1 MAEARRRAPVALPT
15 LLRWLL
21 ALVYGTLVR
30 TRLLLWRV
38 GVRRARRLPRR
49 VISVGNLT
57 VGGTGKTP
65 CVAWL
70 ARELTASGE
79 RVAIL
84 SRGYRRRSRGR
95 VEVSD
100 GEGVLVSA
108 AEAGDEPWLLA
119 RSCPGV
125 RVVVD
130 SQRYEAGQWLLA
142 KGTGVSVFVL
152 DDGYQH
158 LRLARDLNLLL
169 IDAGDPLPQARMV
182 PWGRLREPIDQIGR
196 ADAVIVTRCDEP
208 HDEVALFALLDRY
221 RRPGTP
227 VFHATHEL
235 TGLHRLDSGVMV
247 DVGRLGRVGAV
258 SGIARPER
266 FHHDLRALGLEL
278 CWTRSYPDH
287 HRYTAADLES
297 ILTAAVEAGAES
309 LLMTEKDAANWPG
322 GEAGTLSS
330 AKALP
335 LLVGRIEFRCREE
348 EALRSLLHPSGGGR

>member
-1 MAEARRRAPVALPT
+1 MTEAAGRDPVAVPM

-21 ALVYGTLVR
+21 ALVYGILVR
-30 TRLLLWRV
+30 GRLLLWRF
-38 GVRRARRLPRR
+38 GVRRQQRLPGR

-70 ARELTASGE
+70 ARELVASGE

-100 GEGVLVSA
+100 GQSVLVSA
-108 AEAGDEPWLLA
+108 EEGGDEPWLLA
-119 RSCPGV
+119 RSCHGV

-130 SQRYEAGQWLLA
+130 GQRYEAGRWLVEQ
-142 KGTGVSVFVL
+142 GTGVTVFVL

-169 IDAGDPLPQARMV
+169 VDAGDPLPGARMV
-182 PWGRLREPIDQIGR
+182 PWGRLREPIDQIVR

-208 HDEVALFALLDRY
+208 HDEAALAALLGQY

-227 VFHATHEL
+227 VFHATHAL
-235 TGLHRLDSGVMV
+235 TGFHRLESGESVET
-247 DVGRLGRVGAV
+247 GRLGRVAAV

-287 HRYTAADLES
+287 HRYTPADIRS
-297 ILTAAVEAGAES
+297 ILAGAEAAGADS
-309 LLMTEKDAANWPG
+309 IVLTEKDAANWPVG
-322 GEAGTLSS
+322 APSS
-330 AKALP
+330 EMALP
-335 LLVGRIEFRCREE
+335 LLIGRIEFRCREE
-348 EALRSLLHPSGGGR
+348 AALRSLLLTPGRDRSN